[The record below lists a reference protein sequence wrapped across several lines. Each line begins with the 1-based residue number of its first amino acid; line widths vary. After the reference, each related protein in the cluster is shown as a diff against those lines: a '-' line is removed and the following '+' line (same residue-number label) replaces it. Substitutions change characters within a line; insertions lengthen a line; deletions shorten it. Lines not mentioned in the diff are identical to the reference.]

1 MFWICEGVLGVIV
14 GYFEEKSTSVCVE
27 CTHTRNS
34 DKNVENELK
43 KHKLSRIIAAYLILF
58 ANFT

>member
-1 MFWICEGVLGVIV
+1 MWITAILQPAITLFQKRIDTC
-14 GYFEEKSTSVCVE
+14 
-27 CTHTRNS
+27 NS

-58 ANFT
+58 ANFPWIFTYQFVS